1 MSGEHILVV
10 DDDRHI
16 LEVLRLRLQANG
28 YKISCTLRPEEAL
41 EWVTSRKPDLM
52 IADLR
57 MAGMDG
63 LTLLREARTANPD
76 LPVIILTAHG
86 SIENAVEAV
95 RQGAYG
101 YVTKPYDDAQLL
113 QELKNALERRR
124 LMREVN
130 RLESIVK
137 ERFDVGEIIGKAA
150 RMVAV
155 FEQVERVAPTDAT
168 VFISGESG
176 TGKELVAKAIHLASP
191 RGKGPF
197 VAVNMGALPETLLEN
212 ELFGHVKGAF
222 TGANREKEGLFAAA
236 QGGTIFLDEIGDA
249 PLPIQVKLLRVLQD
263 RKFTRLGEV
272 HEIETD
278 ARVITASN
286 RDLRKMVKDGKFRED
301 LFFRIHV
308 VPIELPPLRDRKDD
322 IPRLAFHFLKRFSEQ
337 VGREIRGFSTAALEA
352 LIAYDWPGNVRELE
366 NTIEHAVVMAKAD
379 EIQASEVTFISRSG
393 AAGRGQSVAG
403 AAGSVLT
410 EAPSLPPYKQ
420 ARESFEREYL
430 EQLLR
435 LTRGNVSAAARLAG
449 KYRADLYGLLRK
461 HGLDPGTFKGAGG
474 EPTPAE
480 DAAGDDEK

>member
-1 MSGEHILVV
+1 
-10 DDDRHI
+10 
-16 LEVLRLRLQANG
+16 VLRLRLQANG
-28 YKISCTLRPEEAL
+28 YKVSCTLRPQEAL
-41 EWVTSRKPDLM
+41 EWVTSLKPDLM

-63 LTLLREARTANPD
+63 LTLLKEALTAAPE

-95 RQGAYG
+95 RQGAFG

-113 QELKNALERRR
+113 QEVRNALERGR
-124 LMREVN
+124 LMREVH

-150 RMVAV
+150 RMVSV

-176 TGKELVAKAIHLASP
+176 TGKELVAKAIHLASS
-191 RGKGPF
+191 RAKGPF

-222 TGANREKEGLFAAA
+222 TGASREKDGLFAAA

-272 HEIETD
+272 HEVETD

-286 RDLRKMVKDGKFRED
+286 RDLRKMVRDGKFRED

-352 LIAYDWPGNVRELE
+352 LIAYEWPGNVRELE
-366 NTIEHAVVMAKAD
+366 NTIEHAVVMMKGD
-379 EIQASEVTFISRSG
+379 EIQESEITFISRTTATGSAASG
-393 AAGRGQSVAG
+393 SGSGR
-403 AAGSVLT
+403 
-410 EAPSLPPYKQ
+410 APTSAQALPPFKQ

-461 HGLDPGTFKGAGG
+461 HGLDPAGFKVPGQDAS
-474 EPTPAE
+474 ASD
-480 DAAGDDEK
+480 DAASDDEK